1 MTSEDNKTL
10 VRDYVENVFNQ
21 RRLAAVETFLAPDHV
36 DHTLPPN
43 LPTDIIGTKT
53 AIAMYLGAI
62 PDLHVTVED
71 MVAEADRVA
80 LRYTSHGTQRG
91 PLGPIPATGRRVNV
105 SSYLI
110 ARIADGKIVE
120 MWGLDDQLGLLQ
132 QLGVIPALIV
142 VFFLAGL
149 GAGVGLT
156 ALLKAAR
163 VRTSGY

>member
-1 MTSEDNKTL
+1 MTTEDNTTL
-10 VRDYVENVFNQ
+10 VRDYVEEVFNQ
-21 RRLAAVETFLAPDHV
+21 RRLTAVETFLAPDDI
-36 DHTLPPN
+36 DHTLPPT
-43 LPTDIIGTKT
+43 LPTNISGTKM
-53 AIAMYLGAI
+53 AIEMYLQAM

-71 MVAEADRVA
+71 IVAEADRVA

-132 QLGVIPALIV
+132 QLRVIPALIAV
-142 VFFLAGL
+142 IFLVGL
-149 GAGVGLT
+149 GAGAGIT
-156 ALLKAAR
+156 TLLKAGRGKA
-163 VRTSGY
+163 SGS